1 MEMTILTPEA
11 FASPVAFAGGLI
23 LLAVLA
29 GGVLLGCIAEE
40 EAKGRRL
47 IWAEEP
53 LPEAGKPA
61 LPEAEQLR
69 RAA

>member
-1 MEMTILTPEA
+1 METLLLNPAIA
-11 FASPVAFAGGLI
+11 AAGVFI
-23 LLAVLA
+23 LLAVLLGA
-29 GGVLLGCIAEE
+29 VLLGYVAEE

-53 LPEAGKPA
+53 LPETGKPA

>member
-1 MEMTILTPEA
+1 MEGIALETLPFNATIAAAGA
-11 FASPVAFAGGLI
+11 FI
-23 LLAVLA
+23 LLAVFL
-29 GGVLLGCIAEE
+29 GVVLLGYVAEE
-40 EAKGRRL
+40 ETKGRRL

-61 LPEAEQLR
+61 LPDAQQFR